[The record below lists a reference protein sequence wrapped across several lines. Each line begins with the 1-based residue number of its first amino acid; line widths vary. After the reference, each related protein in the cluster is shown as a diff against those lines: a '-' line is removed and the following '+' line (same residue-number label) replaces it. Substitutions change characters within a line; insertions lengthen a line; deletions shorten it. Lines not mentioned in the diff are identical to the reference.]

1 MSRELGRPGYGGD
14 LPSHKPVEVILAVL
28 MAVVGTGVILLY
40 QYEREWSF
48 VRRLYLPTYPRDGP
62 GSNGAAH
69 GLLHIPGGGRSQDR
83 PPLGGKGR
91 GSTGEVTER
100 SARTRPYPMGGQA
113 RSGAPGVAAR
123 ELQQRLPVRDDPSL
137 GLPQTRRGGIW

>member
-62 GSNGAAH
+62 GSRGTVGDSWPCSRRLGVTSRRPGDTPTPGASRA
-69 GLLHIPGGGRSQDR
+69 G
-83 PPLGGKGR
+83 
-91 GSTGEVTER
+91 
-100 SARTRPYPMGGQA
+100 
-113 RSGAPGVAAR
+113 
-123 ELQQRLPVRDDPSL
+123 
-137 GLPQTRRGGIW
+137 